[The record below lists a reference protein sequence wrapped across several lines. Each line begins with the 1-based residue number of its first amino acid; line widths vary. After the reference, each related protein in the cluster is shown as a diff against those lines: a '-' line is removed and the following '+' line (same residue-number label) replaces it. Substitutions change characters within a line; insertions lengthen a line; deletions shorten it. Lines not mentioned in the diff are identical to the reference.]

1 MHEEKSLHGFR
12 KIGKNYTLDVSLQDE
27 DTIEITIY
35 RNKLAPNENTSGT
48 IRTGHVYT
56 LLKCWETSQ
65 LGFFE
70 PL

>member
-35 RNKLAPNENTSGT
+35 RNTSGT